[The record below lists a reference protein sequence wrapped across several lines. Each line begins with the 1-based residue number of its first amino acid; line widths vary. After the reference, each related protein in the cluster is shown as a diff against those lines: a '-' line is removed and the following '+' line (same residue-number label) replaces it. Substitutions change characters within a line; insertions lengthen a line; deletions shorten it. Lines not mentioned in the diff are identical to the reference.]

1 MIVIDRRSIAIGGQS
16 KRSLS
21 QIKNIA
27 IHYSATKIGNSA
39 VFEQYWSQSRGWKTG
54 GYHEVILLN
63 GDVELNYNPTVIT
76 NGVKN
81 YNISTYHICYV
92 GDGKPNGLQM
102 VSLRKRIKR
111 AKQLFHIKREHIKGH
126 REFRGAKTACPAL
139 NVKKEIIAK
148 LNSVGMTSTEKTTT
162 TKAKT
167 GPIATIQNWVNTYSF
182 NYIKVDNLY
191 GPKTHRALVK
201 VYQYELNV
209 QFNRNLVVDGIP
221 GPKTDAAVVII
232 RKGARGN
239 LTKVMQAFLYVK
251 GYPLAV
257 DGIFGDI
264 THEMIKIFQR
274 KNKLKVDGI
283 AGKATF
289 RKLIRR

>member
-1 MIVIDRRSIAIGGQS
+1 
-16 KRSLS
+16 
-21 QIKNIA
+21 
-27 IHYSATKIGNSA
+27 
-39 VFEQYWSQSRGWKTG
+39 
-54 GYHEVILLN
+54 
-63 GDVELNYNPTVIT
+63 
-76 NGVKN
+76 
-81 YNISTYHICYV
+81 
-92 GDGKPNGLQM
+92 
-102 VSLRKRIKR
+102 
-111 AKQLFHIKREHIKGH
+111 
-126 REFRGAKTACPAL
+126 
-139 NVKKEIIAK
+139 
-148 LNSVGMTSTEKTTT
+148 MTSTEKTTT

-264 THEMIKIFQR
+264 THEMIKKFQR
-274 KNKLKVDGI
+274 KNKLIVDGI